1 MSDKYIAVIDSGM
14 GGLTVVDA
22 LRKMYP
28 EENILFF
35 ADTKNLPYGDKTK
48 QEIIALSSKTIEY
61 LNKQL
66 VQAIVIA
73 CNTIDSN
80 AGKILQENSKI
91 PLYRIIDPTSLQAAK
106 ITKNKKIAV
115 LATSAA
121 INSNAYKN
129 TLLSIDKDLTIYQIA
144 CPKLVPLI
152 ESGHFDKDD
161 KLIQDAVKEYLL
173 PLLEKD
179 IDTLILG
186 CTHYPLLTD
195 IFKQLAPNI
204 NLVSSSLQAAKA
216 YYDDNNDNH
225 NKEGKTICYVSKD
238 SISFKQRADRFLK
251 QDLNVKEIT
260 ID

>member
-28 EENILFF
+28 QENILFF
-35 ADTKNLPYGDKTK
+35 ADTKNLPYGDKSK
-48 QEIIALSSKTIEY
+48 QEIITLSIKTIDY
-61 LNKQL
+61 LNRQPI
-66 VQAIVIA
+66 QAIVIA

-80 AGKILQENSKI
+80 AGKLLQENSKV
-91 PLYRIIDPTSLQAAK
+91 PLYRIIEPTSLEAARQ
-106 ITKNKKIAV
+106 TKNKKIAV
-115 LATSAA
+115 LATNAA

-129 TLLSIDKDLTIYQIA
+129 TLLNIDKDLTIYQIA

-161 KLIQDAVKEYLL
+161 KLIQEAVKEYLL
-173 PLLEKD
+173 PLLEKG

-195 IFKQLAPNI
+195 IFKQLAPHV
-204 NLVSSSLQAAKA
+204 NLVSSSQQAAQA
-216 YYDDNNDNH
+216 YYDGNNDSH
-225 NKEGKTICYVSKD
+225 NKDGKTICYVSKD
-238 SISFKQRADRFLK
+238 PTSFKQRADRFLR
-251 QDLNVKEIT
+251 QDLDVKEIT